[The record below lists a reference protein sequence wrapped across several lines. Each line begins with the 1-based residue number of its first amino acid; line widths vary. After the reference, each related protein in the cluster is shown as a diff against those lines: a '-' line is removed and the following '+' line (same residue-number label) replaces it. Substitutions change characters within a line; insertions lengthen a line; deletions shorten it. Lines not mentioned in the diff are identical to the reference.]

1 MQLPPL
7 MCGFVWRYY
16 NVSKAIINNPYLM
29 VYITHWN
36 FGDGLRLPNITS
48 YSSGSSEVF
57 TIQNGPFFGDI
68 PHFKAPKKGWIKTS
82 WGDEA
87 RRCWP
92 CFDSGISPFSII
104 SPFNIIEYLHEYLY
118 GLIHTSLY
126 IYIYNIDVFIELY
139 CDISDIPLKY
149 VFFSIFLHETQRQT
163 CNVPGSVV
171 SLIHTMDTSVTWIG
185 DPPAIFLGDQPG
197 GKQHYVYISVIQS
210 L

>member
-1 MQLPPL
+1 
-7 MCGFVWRYY
+7 
-16 NVSKAIINNPYLM
+16 M
-29 VYITHWN
+29 VYDCLT
-36 FGDGLRLPNITS
+36 LPHTPVVHQKCS
-48 YSSGSSEVF
+48 PYKMA
-57 TIQNGPFFGDI
+57 
-68 PHFKAPKKGWIKTS
+68 HFL
-82 WGDEA
+82 
-87 RRCWP
+87 
-92 CFDSGISPFSII
+92 GISPILRHPKRDGSK
-104 SPFNIIEYLHEYLY
+104 PLGVTKRGGVDHVLTQAYLHFRSYPHSILLNISMNISM
-118 GLIHTSLY
+118 GWY
-126 IYIYNIDVFIELY
+126 IQVYTYIYNIDVFIELY

>member
-57 TIQNGPFFGDI
+57 TIQNGPFLRDI
-68 PHFKAPKKGWIKTS
+68 PHFKAP
-82 WGDEA
+82 
-87 RRCWP
+87 RRDGSKP
-92 CFDSGISPFSII
+92 LGVTKRGGVDHVLTQA
-104 SPFNIIEYLHEYLY
+104 YLHFRSYPHSILLNISMNISMGWY
-118 GLIHTSLY
+118 IQIYTYTY
-126 IYIYNIDVFIELY
+126 IYIYIDVFIELY

-149 VFFSIFLHETQRQT
+149 VFFIHISPWNTT
-163 CNVPGSVV
+163 SNV
-171 SLIHTMDTSVTWIG
+171 
-185 DPPAIFLGDQPG
+185 
-197 GKQHYVYISVIQS
+197 
-210 L
+210 